1 MEVTILLPRH
11 VDGDESCWN
20 AVDTVMHT
28 NDRVLVLQVHHSRV
42 LWRGLHPCLFSKDRK
57 TARALLE
64 IILQQFSQVAELKNT
79 NGSGGSRNK
88 AMDAT
93 RNLNSDEGEDEGSDG
108 DDGSKD
114 QLESP
119 RPFRRRR
126 LRLAFDSDTTSTT
139 YTKNC
144 SNNKNSVARKIVL
157 WIQPPLDTH
166 IEPYFSGLLIKY
178 EHEFMQA
185 QSLAAYFATLGGGFF
200 LCRHLQTALTLARQQ
215 QRMAVFLGDTGMYY
229 RCLINQAYNYVYA
242 GYFKVANKLI
252 KQVQVLATATTV
264 RKRDDVLIQMCASA
278 RLFSKRVRRARQTP
292 VTKEQQ
298 QQSLMTKNDLYRIR
312 MVQDQS
318 LPSTDVTAPFR
329 RK

>member
-1 MEVTILLPRH
+1 MEVTIYLPRR
-11 VDGDESCWN
+11 VDGDELCSN
-20 AVDTVMHT
+20 VASTQSLDDAVTTYDL
-28 NDRVLVLQVHHSRV
+28 VLVLQVHRSRV
-42 LWRGLHPCLFSKDRK
+42 LWRGLHPCLFSKNRK
-57 TARALLE
+57 TARALLL
-64 IILQQFSQVAELKNT
+64 IVLQQFSQVAELKNT
-79 NGSGGSRNK
+79 TNGSGSGSPNK

-93 RNLNSDEGEDEGSDG
+93 QKLISNEDEGEDDG
-108 DDGSKD
+108 GDN
-114 QLESP
+114 QLRLP

-126 LRLAFDSDTTSTT
+126 LRLAFDSDTPSTT
-139 YTKNC
+139 T
-144 SNNKNSVARKIVL
+144 ARKIVL
-157 WIQPPLDTH
+157 WIQPPLETH

-178 EHEFMQA
+178 EHEYMQA

-229 RCLINQAYNYVYA
+229 RCLLNQAYNYIYA
-242 GYFKVANKLI
+242 GHFKVANQLI
-252 KQVQVLATATTV
+252 KQVRAAATATTLF
-264 RKRDDVLIQMCASA
+264 KRDDVLIQMCASA
-278 RLFSKRVRRARQTP
+278 RLFSKRVRKARQTP

-298 QQSLMTKNDLYRIR
+298 QQSLMTKDDLYRIR

>member
-1 MEVTILLPRH
+1 MEVTILLPRR
-11 VDGDESCWN
+11 VDGDESCSN
-20 AVDTVMHT
+20 AVDTVMIT
-28 NDRVLVLQVHHSRV
+28 NDLVLVLQVHRSRV
-42 LWRGLHPCLFSKDRK
+42 LWRGLHPCLFSKNTK
-57 TARALLE
+57 TSRALLQ
-64 IILQQFSQVAELKNT
+64 IILQQFSQVVELKHT
-79 NGSGGSRNK
+79 NGSVSRNK
-88 AMDAT
+88 AVDTT
-93 RNLNSDEGEDEGSDG
+93 RNLKSNEGKEEGG
-108 DDGSKD
+108 DDSSED
-114 QLESP
+114 QLQSP

-126 LRLAFDSDTTSTT
+126 LRLAFDTDKNISSDI
-139 YTKNC
+139 KNT
-144 SNNKNSVARKIVL
+144 VARKIVL
-157 WIQPPLDTH
+157 WIQPPLETH

-229 RCLINQAYNYVYA
+229 RCLINQAYNYIYA
-242 GYFKVANKLI
+242 GHFKVANTLI
-252 KQVQVLATATTV
+252 KQVRAAATATTS

-278 RLFSKRVRRARQTP
+278 RLFSKRVRKARQTP

-298 QQSLMTKNDLYRIR
+298 QQSLMTNDDLYRIR